1 MRIGRIIPIITSL
14 LLYALELLSLF
25 SCFNHYIKIIIT
37 TERPKYKVSNFL
49 LVLLFL
55 CGFNASFA
63 TVTDTIKLDVS
74 KHIVT
79 PKHYI
84 VSKTNT
90 VCIIDGL
97 ANEKAWEA
105 VPFSDSFID
114 IEGIKKPKFDTRFK
128 MMWSDN
134 YLYVF
139 AQLQEPHIWGD
150 LTQRDTVIFY
160 NNDFE
165 IFIDPSGDGTKYGE
179 IEINA
184 LNTVWDLFL
193 NKPYRV
199 GGSANNFWN
208 LPALETAVHINGT
221 LNQATDSDTDWSVE
235 MAIPMAALI
244 ELKNKPKS
252 LPKEGEQWRMNFSR
266 VQWDHDIV
274 NGKYERKKVT
284 GKYLREYNWV
294 WSNQT
299 RINMHAPEKWG
310 YVQFTHQNNT
320 SKTAFIPVVDEKV
333 KQVAYE
339 LFMSG
344 KYSALAKHEH
354 NIYSGQAIQVEY
366 GGDTP
371 LNATYIKTQIGFEIN
386 LTSPET
392 GKTYLINQEGV
403 LREAK
408 LPTPIEKPFVFAT
421 WAHGSNELDVA
432 EWNEK
437 LAEYQRLGISEVLVG
452 GSPEFLTELVPLA
465 NNYAIKIHAWM
476 WTLNRPNDTTAN
488 QHPEWY
494 AVNRAGKN
502 SLEYRAYVDYY
513 QWLSPFHPEAR
524 EYIKDNVRKLT
535 EVEGLAS
542 IHLDYVRYVDVILGA
557 DLQPK
562 YNLVQDHE
570 MPEYDYGY
578 HPIAREGFKEIF
590 GYDPQDL
597 EHPELS
603 TEWRQYRLNAITTL
617 VNEIVEIAHQKNH
630 KITAAVFPF
639 PEMSRQ
645 MVRQAWNDWNLD
657 AAYPMLY
664 QNFYQESVNWI
675 GFATKQGVNAVDF
688 PIYAGLYSPGLKDA
702 ADLEKAIRLAKE
714 NGASGFSIFTADGL
728 SDEQKA
734 VLIKLKTETLD

>member
-1 MRIGRIIPIITSL
+1 L
-14 LLYALELLSLF
+14 VCLF
-25 SCFNHYIKIIIT
+25 GS
-37 TERPKYKVSNFL
+37 
-49 LVLLFL
+49 
-55 CGFNASFA
+55 FNAYSG
-63 TVTDTIKLDVS
+63 DTLKLDIS
-74 KHIVT
+74 EHIVT
-79 PKHYI
+79 PKQYVI
-84 VSKTNT
+84 YKTIEA
-90 VCIIDGL
+90 CLIDGL
-97 ANEKAWEA
+97 ANEKAWSTI
-105 VPFSDSFID
+105 PFSNSFID
-114 IEGIKKPKFDTRFK
+114 IAGIKKPTFDTRFK
-128 MMWSDN
+128 MMWSDR
-134 YLYVF
+134 YLYVY
-139 AQLQEPHIWGD
+139 AEMEEPHIWAN

-179 IEINA
+179 IEMNA

-193 NKPYRV
+193 DKPYRV

-208 LPALETAVHINGT
+208 LNELQTAVHINGT
-221 LNQATDSDTDWSVE
+221 LNNSTDIDSSWSIE
-235 MAIPMAALI
+235 MAIPMDALI

-252 LPKEGEQWRMNFSR
+252 LPIEGEQWRINFSR
-266 VQWDHDIV
+266 VQWDHDLV
-274 NGKYERKKVT
+274 NGNYRRKKVY
-284 GKYLREYNWV
+284 GIYQREYNWT

-310 YVQFTHQNNT
+310 YVQFSQQNGQ
-320 SKTAFIPVVDEKV
+320 KEVAFKAIPDQKI

-339 LFMSG
+339 LFMEA
-344 KYSALAKHEH
+344 KYGRLSKLKTTV
-354 NIYSGQAIQVEY
+354 YSSQLLSVEY
-366 GGDTP
+366 GAEKRING
-371 LNATYIKTQIGFEIN
+371 LFYKTQFGFEIN
-386 LTSPET
+386 LKSPITGTSFVINEE
-392 GKTYLINQEGV
+392 GK
-403 LREAK
+403 LREIKADMV
-408 LPTPIEKPFVFAT
+408 EKSFVFAT
-421 WAHGSNELDVA
+421 WAHGSAVLDAA
-432 EWNEK
+432 EWKDK
-437 LAEYQRLGISEVLVG
+437 LSEYQRLGISEVLVG
-452 GSPEFLTELVPLA
+452 GSPEFLSDLVPLA
-465 NNYAIKIHAWM
+465 HNYNIKIHAWM
-476 WTLNRPNDTTAN
+476 WTLNRPNDTIAN
-488 QHPEWY
+488 KHPEWY

-524 EYIKDNVRKLT
+524 EYVKDNVRKLLAID
-535 EVEGLAS
+535 GLAS

-617 VNEIVEIAHQKNH
+617 VNEIVEIAHQKNN
-630 KITAAVFPF
+630 KVTAAVFPF

-664 QNFYQESVNWI
+664 HNFYQESVNWI
-675 GFATKQGVNAVDF
+675 GFATAQGVNAVDF
-688 PIYAGLYSPGLKDA
+688 PIYAGLYGPGLKEP

-728 SDEQKA
+728 SAEQKA
-734 VLIKLKTETLD
+734 VLVRLKE